1 MSPCVHPGYP
11 RKSVL
16 QAGSFTRD
24 HRLVATTE
32 LLPPLCHQ
40 AVQKWRDVERHKEE
54 VMRRR

>member
-1 MSPCVHPGYP
+1 M
-11 RKSVL
+11 L
-16 QAGSFTRD
+16 QAGSFTRG